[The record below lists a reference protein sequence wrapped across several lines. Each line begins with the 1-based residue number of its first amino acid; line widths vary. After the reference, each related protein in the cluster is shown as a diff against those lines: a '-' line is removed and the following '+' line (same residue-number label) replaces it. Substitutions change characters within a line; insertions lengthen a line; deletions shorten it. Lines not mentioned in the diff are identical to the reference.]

1 MVCLAPVYAG
11 HLVEGR
17 GKDLDPDAPM
27 KKAAHAPMISEDL
40 FGRVLFS
47 HRTKRLHTKR
57 SAYTYAL
64 TPLLY
69 CAHCGQPLRGSNS
82 NDRYTYKHTKRC
94 LAGNIRSYDVS
105 ALEDHVVALLGE
117 LTIPDQLLAEIRAE
131 TMQRSAR
138 SAESD
143 RVGEQIREV
152 QAKLK
157 KLLELYLEDELDK
170 ETYREQKAQL
180 DLQAQQ
186 LERMRNA
193 GVEDTED
200 ILLRMSSIGSIISRG
215 TPAQQKDALRALF
228 ERIDVDSEGKIVRL
242 APRTWAKPLFGCLAN
257 ENPAV
262 EAGPISSRVH
272 DMPPRGFEPLHQA

>member
-1 MVCLAPVYAG
+1 
-11 HLVEGR
+11 
-17 GKDLDPDAPM
+17 
-27 KKAAHAPMISEDL
+27 
-40 FGRVLFS
+40 
-47 HRTKRLHTKR
+47 
-57 SAYTYAL
+57 
-64 TPLLY
+64 
-69 CAHCGQPLRGSNS
+69 
-82 NDRYTYKHTKRC
+82 
-94 LAGNIRSYDVS
+94 LAGDIRSYDVS

-131 TMQRSAR
+131 TMQRSERA
-138 SAESD
+138 AESD

-157 KLLELYLEDELDK
+157 RLLELYLEDELDK

-200 ILLRMSSIGSIISRG
+200 ILLRMSSIGSIVSRG
-215 TPAQQKDALRALF
+215 TPAQRKDALRALF
-228 ERIDVDSEGKIVRL
+228 ERIDVDSEGQIVRL
-242 APRTWAKPLFGCLAN
+242 APRTWAEPLFGCLAK
-257 ENPAV
+257 ENPAA

-272 DMPPRGFEPLHQA
+272 DMPPRGFVFCASITC